1 MDLRLSLSALL
12 WLSLSGLAFSSL
24 YWVPRLSERVWRGF
38 LAAFFVLLSIALPV
52 WRWRSLTYDGEINVD
67 ESQILAQAL
76 RYQIDPIPWRS
87 VEGGS
92 GGPLHSW
99 AVLWAPLIGLKLN
112 YLAAR
117 ITSLACLWAT
127 SVGITLALARIAGRE
142 YALFLTLPLVTL
154 WTGLNLDYVFFSSEQ
169 LPMALMAW
177 SVYFTSR
184 LHPVPKR
191 APAYLIGVLTGAMPF
206 CKIQVGPAAVFLWS
220 AAAFFAWELN
230 SDRKKTHSV
239 LLALIAGGLTV
250 PTLVLAPVALGGAFG
265 DFWNFYIKSAL
276 AYKKSPGTQVSNWA
290 SISNFL
296 NLLWQVKEFRFFT
309 IAEVLSGGA
318 TLVFAIKN
326 AQNARRLT
334 WLGLGAMGTFGILL
348 SYGIWRTNFS
358 FPHYT
363 LLLTVPLALLP
374 AGLFMLIPEEERTS
388 KPFQRLLF
396 GGGCLAMLSQLL
408 FTLDSYQRQRLFLGD
423 WGPGA
428 HPIGEFLRNLA
439 QPGDTMFVWGYA
451 PKFHVF
457 SGIPPAS
464 RFFSSIPIL
473 VGDPQNEAI
482 PRRWL
487 KRYLEDLEKSKPA
500 LFIDAPDEF
509 WFPDP
514 SVPRGVMGRHQ
525 MQPDTRAYV
534 AAHFDFLTA
543 INSGPQKAPILV
555 YKRKVPSSPSEIKSP

>member
-1 MDLRLSLSALL
+1 VYLI
-12 WLSLSGLAFSSL
+12 
-24 YWVPRLSERVWRGF
+24 PRLSGRAWRGCF
-38 LAAFFVLLSIALPV
+38 VGFFVLLSIALPV
-52 WRWRSLTYDGEINVD
+52 WRWRSLTYNGEINVD

-92 GGPLHSW
+92 GGPLYSW

-112 YLAAR
+112 YMAAR
-117 ITSLACLWAT
+117 ITGLVCLWAT
-127 SVGITLALARIAGRE
+127 SVGITLALARVAGRE
-142 YALFLTLPLVTL
+142 YALLLTLPLVTL
-154 WTGLNLDYVFFSSEQ
+154 WTGLNFDYIYFSSEQ
-169 LPMALMAW
+169 LPIALMAW
-177 SVYFTSR
+177 SIYFISC
-184 LHPVPKR
+184 LPPVPKR

-220 AAAFFAWELN
+220 SAAFFVWQLKSN
-230 SDRKKTHSV
+230 RKNTREV

-250 PTLVLAPVALGGAFG
+250 PILILGPVALGGALG

-276 AYKKSPGTQVSNWA
+276 GYRQSPANQFSNWA
-290 SISNFL
+290 LISNFL

-309 IAEVLSGGA
+309 IAEALVSGA
-318 TLVFAIKN
+318 ALVFAIKN
-326 AQNARRLT
+326 VRKAGRLS
-334 WLGLGAMGTFGILL
+334 WLGLGAMGTFGLLL

-374 AGLFMLIPEEERTS
+374 AGLFMLIPKEERAT
-388 KPFQRLLF
+388 KTFKRLLF

-408 FTLDSYQRQRLFLGD
+408 FTIDSYRRQRSFLAD
-423 WGPGA
+423 WGQGV

-439 QPGDTMFVWGYA
+439 QPGDTMIVWGYA

-473 VGDPQNEAI
+473 MGDPQTEVI
-482 PRRWL
+482 PRRSL
-487 KRYLEDLEKSKPA
+487 KRYLEDLEKSNPA

-514 SVPRGVMGRHQ
+514 NVPRGVMGRHQ
-525 MQPDTRAYV
+525 MQPDTKAYV

-543 INSGPQKAPILV
+543 INSGPQVPGGPQKAPILV
-555 YKRKVPSSPSEIKSP
+555 YRRKAPPSPSEIKRP